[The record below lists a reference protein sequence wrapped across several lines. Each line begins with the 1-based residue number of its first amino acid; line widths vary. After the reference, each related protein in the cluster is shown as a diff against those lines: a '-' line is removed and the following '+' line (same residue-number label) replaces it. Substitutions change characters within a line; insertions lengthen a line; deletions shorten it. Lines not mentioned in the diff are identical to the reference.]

1 MPGKYKY
8 LLILILSLILADVSA
23 QNSQVLYFMNL
34 PQNHLLNP
42 ALRPSNSIYIGLPV
56 LSGFNINV
64 NNNFVNYSDVFL
76 KGQPSDSIIS
86 VLNPKYNIDDFLA
99 KIKNKNSLEPEVTVQ
114 LFGLGFSVGKTGY
127 VFFDV
132 NERIDGNIV
141 IPKDLFKL
149 AFKGNEGFV
158 GSKIDLSS
166 LRGDLKY
173 YREFGLGYSKDFT
186 NKLRLGVKGKLLFGV
201 AAASIDNKALGITVN
216 NDYSHTFNADITA
229 NFSAP
234 LKVTKN
240 ADKSVESIVFDDSRL
255 DNGSGIANFISGK
268 KNIGLGLDLGA
279 TYDFSEKLIVS
290 ASITDLGF
298 IKWKKDVTNL
308 KSKGKFDFSGLNI
321 VDVVNGTKTID
332 EVAQDMIDSLKNS
345 FKVTDSNTAFT
356 TFLPFGLSLA
366 GSYNLTKS
374 FSVGVLSYSRFIGK
388 QMRESLTLSAN
399 VNLGNAFSASISY
412 TAENHRYDN
421 LGAGLAFRPGIF
433 QFYIVSD
440 RLPVTWNKI
449 KSDNSTVLIPA
460 NWNTFN
466 LRLGMNLAF
475 GNRIKK
481 KNDKPM
487 VLVE

>member
-8 LLILILSLILADVSA
+8 LLISILSLILADVSA
-23 QNSQVLYFMNL
+23 QNTQVLYFMNL

-42 ALRPSNSIYIGLPV
+42 ALRPSNSVYIGLPV

-64 NNNFVNYSDVFL
+64 NNNFVNFSDVFL

-99 KIKNKNSLEPEVTVQ
+99 KIKNKNSLEPEVTVP

-186 NKLRLGVKGKLLFGV
+186 NKLRFGVKGKLLFGV

-308 KSKGKFDFSGLNI
+308 KSKGKFEFSGLNI
-321 VDVVNGTKTID
+321 LDVVNGTKTID
-332 EVAQDMIDSLKNS
+332 EVGQDMIDSLKNS

-388 QMRESLTLSAN
+388 QIRESLTLSAN
-399 VNLGNAFSASISY
+399 MNLGNAFSASISY
-412 TAENHRYDN
+412 TAENHKYDN

-449 KSDNSTVLIPA
+449 KSDNSAVLIPA

>member
-229 NFSAP
+229 NFSVP

-388 QMRESLTLSAN
+388 QIRESLTLSAN